1 MSPVHVLDP
10 CEVEMTRFKT
20 VRRSLVAAIALGSML
35 SVAACG
41 NGEAGSAS
49 GTDSGSADD
58 PLRVGLLFS
67 LTGPAAPYGISERN
81 GARVVLDQIN
91 EEGGIN
97 GQKIEIFEADDKTD
111 PTEAAQQARKLITQD
126 KVDVIIG
133 TTAGGNTLAY
143 APIAAG
149 LETPILA
156 TNGTISVTDKANDFW
171 PWIFR
176 SAPSDLVTMQAM
188 FDQVV
193 AEGKTRLGIFAEQ
206 SAYGDASVAYLEEQ
220 ADKAGLEIVA
230 ETSAAVTDTDF
241 TAQATKLRNADPD
254 VVLLVTGATALGV
267 GIARAVRQGG
277 SDVDLWGGIGLAQQ
291 GFIDGAGPDAEGV
304 HMVAMNNWNDPSQ
317 DEQELKDLL
326 EAAGFEATSFEAA
339 GANGAQVV
347 AAGAEKVEGEITGEK
362 LRDAMTT
369 VCDLNTYAIGDSVC
383 YTEDQRDGM
392 GTDALALLVVEDG
405 AFATYDPG
413 A

>member
-1 MSPVHVLDP
+1 
-10 CEVEMTRFKT
+10 MTRFT
-20 VRRSLVAAIALGSML
+20 TARRSLVAAIALGSML
-35 SVAACG
+35 TVAACG
-41 NGEAGSAS
+41 TGEAGTAS
-49 GTDSGSADD
+49 GSGGGSADD

-81 GARVVLDQIN
+81 GARVVLDDIN
-91 EEGGIN
+91 ADGGIN
-97 GQKIEIFEADDKTD
+97 GKKIEIFEADDKTD
-111 PTEAAQQARKLITQD
+111 PTTAAQEARKLITQD

-149 LETPILA
+149 LKTPILA

-188 FDQVV
+188 LDQVV
-193 AEGKTRLGIFAEQ
+193 AEGKTKVGIFAEQ
-206 SAYGDASVAYLEEQ
+206 SAYGDSSVAYIEEQ
-220 ADKAGLEIVA
+220 ADDLGLDLVGT
-230 ETSAAVTDTDF
+230 TSAAVTDTDF

-291 GFIDGAGPDAEGV
+291 GFIDGAGEAAEGV
-304 HMVAMNNWNDPSQ
+304 HMVAMNNWNNPSE
-317 DEQELKDLL
+317 DEKRLKDLL
-326 EAAGFEATSFEAA
+326 EAAGYDATSYEAA

-347 AAGAEKVEGEITGEK
+347 AAGAEKIDGEITGEK
-362 LRDAMTT
+362 LRDAMEN
-369 VCDLNTYAIGDSVC
+369 VCDLDTYAIGASVC
-383 YTEDQRDGM
+383 YTKDERDGM

-405 AFATYDPG
+405 AFATYQPG
-413 A
+413 S